1 MVGTKTKRTK
11 TRQMMKR
18 RELKQEMCCEAFRQ
32 ELSVYEREEP
42 NRGEVT
48 GRRHG
53 GGRVRRTD
61 WRTISA
67 RRKVKV

>member
-1 MVGTKTKRTK
+1 MVGTETKRTK

-32 ELSVYEREEP
+32 ELSVYERKEP

-48 GRRHG
+48 GRRYKG
-53 GGRVRRTD
+53 GGGELGEQTGEQSQQEGR
-61 WRTISA
+61 
-67 RRKVKV
+67 